1 MKEIKKL
8 NSHILR
14 KIGTLSRAIH
24 STSDM
29 KYRKLS
35 LQKGQFIFLTRICEN
50 QGINFIDLSKI
61 LTVDKSTTTKAV
73 KKLIEAGYISK
84 EQDEKDKREYKL
96 YPTKKALE
104 VYELIITEENRNIDI
119 CMEGLTKKEREIVEN
134 LLEKMSE
141 NAAKDWLKVK
151 GGKE

>member
-1 MKEIKKL
+1 MWKKERSLQVKSEIKKK
-8 NSHILR
+8 NR
-14 KIGTLSRAIH
+14 E
-24 STSDM
+24 
-29 KYRKLS
+29 LS

-50 QGINFIDLSKI
+50 KGINFIELSKI

-73 KKLIEAGYISK
+73 KKLIEAGYINK

-104 VYELIITEENRNIDI
+104 VYDLIITEENRNIDI
-119 CMEGLTKKEREIVEN
+119 CMEGLKKKEREVVEN

-141 NAAKDWLKVK
+141 NAAKDWLKAK
-151 GGKE
+151 GGKEW

>member
-1 MKEIKKL
+1 
-8 NSHILR
+8 
-14 KIGTLSRAIH
+14 
-24 STSDM
+24 M
-29 KYRKLS
+29 KYRELS

-50 QGINFIDLSKI
+50 KGINFIEL
-61 LTVDKSTTTKAV
+61 TKAV
-73 KKLIEAGYISK
+73 KKLIEAGYINK

-104 VYELIITEENRNIDI
+104 VYDLIITEENRNIDI
-119 CMEGLTKKEREIVEN
+119 CMEGLTKKEREVVEN

-141 NAAKDWLKVK
+141 NAAKDWLKAK

>member
-1 MKEIKKL
+1 MQRKRAAFATPKR
-8 NSHILR
+8 SYQFLR
-14 KIGTLSRAIH
+14 E
-24 STSDM
+24 
-29 KYRKLS
+29 LS

-50 QGINFIDLSKI
+50 KGINFIELSKI

-73 KKLIEAGYISK
+73 KKLIEAGYINK

-104 VYELIITEENRNIDI
+104 VYDLIITEENRNIDI
-119 CMEGLTKKEREIVEN
+119 CMEGLTKKEREVVEN

-141 NAAKDWLKVK
+141 NAAKDWLKAK